1 MSEQKIT
8 QAAEA
13 TDAIQRH
20 VGQAIKVLTDS
31 FYGRVINGWGVY
43 SDVSSQRR
51 KLKEAIGAP
60 GGSREGYERHRVAVP
75 QRLSGRVAR
84 VSQAE
89 QGRAPARLALAV
101 DLPFSLQSA
110 L

>member
-31 FYGRVINGWGVY
+31 FYGRIINGWGVY

-51 KLKEAIGAP
+51 KLKEAIK
-60 GGSREGYERHRVAVP
+60 
-75 QRLSGRVAR
+75 
-84 VSQAE
+84 
-89 QGRAPARLALAV
+89 ALAEAEKAMNGTEWPSRS
-101 DLPFSLQSA
+101 DYPEE
-110 L
+110 